1 MVGLPVVRSAKDLK
15 ILTHSRRSTEAMLTL
30 SFTAFLHQV
39 RSKGLGISLLKDEST
54 CYWSSDLTSSITHAL
69 PDDRRLKQSIDG
81 FMKSLCVTEVRQGR
95 SSKKLSNNET
105 HQWFSARRFRLTSS
119 VVWGNLSSSSRN
131 STWCASCATDWT
143 AADHITCNTVG
154 CTTRNDCPPT
164 VRGLLAP
171 EWPPRT
177 YRLFHWFPHK
187 LLPPLSWCLT
197 RWWCIRS
204 IFC

>member
-30 SFTAFLHQV
+30 SFTGFLHQV

-119 VVWGNLSSSSRN
+119 VFGEIFHRRAETPPDALVVQLIEQRQITSPAIQWGVQQEMIALQLYV
-131 STWCASCATDWT
+131 D
-143 AADHITCNTVG
+143 
-154 CTTRNDCPPT
+154 
-164 VRGLLAP
+164 
-171 EWPPRT
+171 
-177 YRLFHWFPHK
+177 Y
-187 LLPPLSWCLT
+187 
-197 RWWCIRS
+197 
-204 IFC
+204 